1 MVAAQ
6 ELYSRDLVY
15 HKVKKTWYKR
25 EKGIT
30 NYAYISVKEEFSTV
44 SWSFVQCN
52 ETIKS
57 TDLLSAAELNEYVKM
72 LNQCIVCLQTYFMIA
87 ARSQYTHIPL
97 LSNIHYGNNELPL
110 HGMFLVIRK
119 EKEKNLE

>member
-57 TDLLSAAELNEYVKM
+57 SDLLSAAELNEYVKM
-72 LNQCIVCLQTYFMIA
+72 LNQCIVCLQTYFYDCSKESIY
-87 ARSQYTHIPL
+87 SYSSFVKHPL
-97 LSNIHYGNNELPL
+97 WEQ
-110 HGMFLVIRK
+110 
-119 EKEKNLE
+119 